1 VRYDPELVERE
12 QTSPRWSAAARTGL
26 DGDAAPVVATWD
38 ADLLREPRVLVPVDV
53 QALAAPP
60 GGDVAGVPLPGP
72 LTPGV
77 PSEVEAVDGP
87 EPFADPSPRPAGV
100 HLHWAMP
107 DALLRG
113 RLRDPRGEPGG
124 GLGLAALPDRWAVLR
139 LLAPA
144 GAAVGT
150 APPDTPVHVRGWLLD
165 ATTGAVRDL
174 AAGPDSEP
182 LPGTGTGRL
191 VPPAE
196 LTGTAGG
203 TLTWTAGYDSAFARF
218 GWHDPLDDLA
228 ADKELGGALPGG
240 PEGGAASYLVLGW
253 WSRPDLDPLDGVRT
267 EGGLAERAA
276 ELGWRI
282 VPGGGREHL
291 VAAGRQSRTAGLG
304 VPVSTRF
311 DPASGSAFGS
321 QARRGPAAAGSPAA
335 GKLGSAVAG
344 GVLIGSGAVAFAT
357 EASQVVTGSLVAAE
371 ASTLLHGAVI
381 GVPVDGREPAV
392 DLRPDPAGVA
402 VVLGEHTD
410 DLVAALLA
418 GGTTGTGDS
427 AGAEQRRAVER
438 LLSAFTGRLLDRLGS
453 ADGLVDIDEYEHAR
467 GFAGQDSGDPPV
479 TDRVLVRGEQIPPR
493 PPRPAAGGATL
504 EFRADLFGTAPTA
517 YGFLTEEPATATVS
531 RAERLRAAAA
541 QAALPGT
548 SRAVTLLGPPVPADE
563 GGAAVTVPPG
573 AKPPDERT
581 VEHPAPPR
589 HIPVDPVIALAGAG
603 RSLRHGGDGRGSPD
617 GRLRCRRGSQ
627 VAQDYAGLL
636 RGADLLPGLGSGAL
650 PDEALALA
658 REVLLL
664 SPHLAG
670 WLAGRSTADGGP
682 ARGAATGR
690 IAAELALRYDA
701 TGAYTAAAGLRVAGG
716 EGTASSGGF
725 CALGDRGATR
735 AAVQEALRRHSL
747 LDGVEPDL
755 VGITAWAQP
764 WVPMWLE
771 WEVAVG
777 VVGDLTG
784 WRLGAVDLEPADPGG
799 APPPAPASRTVA
811 NRVPLTTA
819 PGDTLAGAIAR
830 WLVEETA
837 RDVNEQGEADP
848 DTQRRLADL
857 GARAEAL
864 DLVGAALAGVRD
876 ALLGLPVSA
885 LRPRRA
891 DGTVTR
897 PSPSRAPDLLAAG
910 ALTLRR
916 VRLVDGFGR
925 TLDLPVDTAAVPSRL
940 QVPGQP
946 ASLARPPRF
955 TAPSRVRL
963 RLVDAA
969 SVQAGGAA
977 DARVDE
983 VEPAHQVSPVC
994 GFLLPD
1000 HVDESVEFFAAGG
1013 GPPGELLVQPVGG
1026 GVVWEAAPGRP
1037 LPADAPPG
1045 AGLDPPARPLG
1056 WLAAGLVAADAAAR
1070 SGRPAGAE
1078 GGPPESALSAFLR
1091 AVDTTLWTCDPLA
1104 GAGTPA
1110 LGGIVGRPIAVVRAV
1125 LLLDV
1130 ADDLADDPA
1139 GLELTGAQRE
1149 ERAAAYRE
1157 LAAVQVP
1164 VRLGEVTRA
1173 DDGLLGW
1180 FADDDYT
1187 AVHVVDRAVRELA
1200 REAGRQRGH
1209 LAPWGTTPQV
1219 PAADPITHPY
1229 VSADD
1234 VLRLRPGVPRL
1245 VTLLMLPGLAAHWT
1259 AGVTPRQ
1266 AVRLSRAWFG
1276 PVLDRL
1282 LPSVRVGPVLVD
1294 PGQVRLP
1301 PVAAL
1306 GERQVL
1312 TYRNGPLSWRDDPI
1326 LAATQ
1331 SALLPDSAA
1340 VLREGWVRVDPNP
1353 PPDSGGGTT

>member
-1 VRYDPELVERE
+1 MKYDPDLVQRA

-26 DGDAAPVVATWD
+26 DADAVPVVATWD

-53 QALAAPP
+53 QALLVPA
-60 GGDVAGVPLPGP
+60 GGDVGVLPLPGP

-77 PSEVEAVDGP
+77 GSEAKAVDGP
-87 EPFADPSPRPAGV
+87 APFSDPSPRPAGV

-144 GAAVGT
+144 AGSAAGAEA
-150 APPDTPVHVRGWLLD
+150 PVHVRGWLLD

-174 AAGPDSEP
+174 AAGPDSAP

-203 TLTWTAGYDSAFARF
+203 TLTWTAGYDSAYARF

-228 ADKELGGALPGG
+228 ADPELGGALPGG
-240 PEGGAASYLVLGW
+240 PEAGAASYLVVGW

-282 VPGGGREHL
+282 VTGGGREHL
-291 VAAGRQSRTAGLG
+291 EAAGTRSRAAGLG

-311 DPASGSAFGS
+311 DPAAGSAFS
-321 QARRGPAAAGSPAA
+321 NRVAGPSSAAAR
-335 GKLGSAVAG
+335 LGTALEGAVL
-344 GVLIGSGAVAFAT
+344 VGSGAAAFAA
-357 EASQVVTGSLVAAE
+357 EAQRVIGGAGVAEE

-392 DLRPDPAGVA
+392 DLRPDPGQVRVA
-402 VVLGEHTD
+402 LGEHTD
-410 DLVAALLA
+410 DLVAAVLA
-418 GGTTGTGDS
+418 GGVGSPAD
-427 AGAEQRRAVER
+427 AEQRRAVER

-467 GFAGQDSGDPPV
+467 GFAAQDSGEPPV

-493 PPRPAAGGATL
+493 PARPAAGATL
-504 EFRADLFGTAPTA
+504 VFRPGTFTVATA
-517 YGFLTEEPATATVS
+517 YGFLTEEPTAATIS
-531 RAERLRAAAA
+531 RAEEFRVAAPMASTSRRVAAAGA
-541 QAALPGT
+541 P
-548 SRAVTLLGPPVPADE
+548 SRADE
-563 GGAAVTVPPG
+563 GAAALTLPPG

-589 HIPVDPVIALAGAG
+589 HLPVDPVLAVSGAG
-603 RSLRHGGDGRGSPD
+603 RSLRHGGDGRGNPD

-636 RGADLLPGLGSGAL
+636 RGAEILPGLGSGAV

-670 WLAGRSTADGGP
+670 WLAGRASARDGTPG
-682 ARGAATGR
+682 RGAVTGR
-690 IAAELALRYDA
+690 IAAELSLRYDA
-701 TGAYTAAAGLRVAGG
+701 TGAYTALAGPRVAGG
-716 EGTASSGGF
+716 DGTPTSGGF
-725 CALGDRGATR
+725 STLGDRGSTR

-747 LDGVEPDL
+747 LGGVEPDL

-764 WVPMWLE
+764 WVPMWVE
-771 WEVAVG
+771 WEVAADVAA
-777 VVGDLTG
+777 DLSG
-784 WRLGAVDLEPADPGG
+784 WRLGAVDLEPAESADS
-799 APPPAPASRTVA
+799 PPPAALARTVA

-837 RDVNEQGEADP
+837 RDANEQGEADP
-848 DTQRRLADL
+848 ATQRRLGDL
-857 GARAEAL
+857 AGAAEAL
-864 DLVGAALAGVRD
+864 DLVGAALAGLRE
-876 ALLGLPVSA
+876 ALLGLPISA
-885 LRPRRA
+885 LRLRNP
-891 DGTVTR
+891 DGSVQR
-897 PSPSRAPDLLAAG
+897 PSPVRAPDPLAAG

-916 VRLVDGFGR
+916 ARLVDAFGR
-925 TLDLPVDTAAVPSRL
+925 VLDLPVAEAAVPSRL
-940 QVPGQP
+940 ELPGQP
-946 ASLARPPRF
+946 ASVARPPRF
-955 TAPSRVRL
+955 SAPARVRL

-969 SVQAGGAA
+969 AVQAAGAV

-983 VEPAHQVSPVC
+983 VEPAHQVSPVS

-1000 HVDESVEFFAAGG
+1000 HVDESVEFFAADGTAL
-1013 GPPGELLVQPVGG
+1013 GELLVEPVGG

-1056 WLAAGLVAADAAAR
+1056 WFAAGLVSGDAAAR
-1070 SGRPAGAE
+1070 GGRPAGAG

-1125 LLLDV
+1125 LALDV
-1130 ADDLADDPA
+1130 ADDL
-1139 GLELTGAQRE
+1139 GELELTDAQRAQ
-1149 ERAAAYRE
+1149 RAAAYRE
-1157 LAAVQVP
+1157 LAAVEVP
-1164 VRLGEVTRA
+1164 VRLGEVTRT

-1180 FADDDYT
+1180 FADDDYS

-1219 PAADPITHPY
+1219 PAEDPITHPY
-1229 VSADD
+1229 VSPDD
-1234 VLRLRPGVPRL
+1234 VIRLRPGVPRL
-1245 VTLLMLPGLAAHWT
+1245 VTLLMLPGLAAHVT
-1259 AGVTPRQ
+1259 SGVTPRQ
-1266 AVRLSRAWFG
+1266 RVRLSRAWFG

-1294 PGQVRLP
+1294 PGEVRLP

-1331 SALLPDSAA
+1331 SALLPDQAA
-1340 VLREGWVRVDPNP
+1340 VLREGWIRVDPSP
-1353 PPDSGGGTT
+1353 PPDAGSGEAP